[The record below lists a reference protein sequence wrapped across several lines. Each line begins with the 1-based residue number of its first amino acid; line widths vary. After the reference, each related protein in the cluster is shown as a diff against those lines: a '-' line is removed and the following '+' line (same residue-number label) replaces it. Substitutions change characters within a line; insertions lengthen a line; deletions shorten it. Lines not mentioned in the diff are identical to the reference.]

1 MLIDEAGKRNA
12 IQKCEVITTN
22 AVGLYKPKKS
32 KVISVRWNGKVLLN
46 TIQDMMGWKLDK
58 NGGFRVDGM
67 HRKDKDAMLFDLN
80 TATKL
85 K

>member
-1 MLIDEAGKRNA
+1 MIDEAGKRNA
-12 IQKCEVITTN
+12 IQKCEATTMN
-22 AVGLYKPKKS
+22 AVGFYKPKKS
-32 KVISVRWNGKVLLN
+32 KVISARWNGKVLL
-46 TIQDMMGWKLDK
+46 TIQDMMRWKLDK

-67 HRKDKDAMLFDLN
+67 HRKDEDAMLFDLN